1 MRRHIE
7 ETSMENEKKSNIRIK
22 TMLMVGGA
30 YASYT
35 IGSGFA
41 TGQEVLQFFG
51 SWGHPLQYLTVLVS
65 MLMTIYFTSS
75 CYKTGQTMAFENASD
90 CYRYYCGKYVGYFF
104 DFFSLI
110 LVFGILISMF
120 AGCGSTIEQYFG
132 IPKYVG
138 AIGMGIAAA
147 VVVMMGLRR
156 VEQVLGFVGVA
167 IIGFV
172 IFVGLYALATSDTNM
187 KDATANLAQYVEDG
201 IVLQAGVFGI
211 KNWVLSALTYGGV
224 CLIVSVPFLVSL
236 GKGTKN
242 QTEALASGLFSGVFF
257 HAGVLLVAAAILL
270 NLDAIIEKGVQVP
283 ILAAMQI
290 MVPGIAW
297 TFAFILVLGIFT
309 TVTGYLWLI
318 SGRFAED
325 KSTKSRIIVAVL
337 VVAGV
342 FGGSFI
348 PFNLIVN
355 VLYPFAGFVGIIMMI
370 FILIKDIRN
379 MSEKKT
385 KAAE

>member
-1 MRRHIE
+1 M
-7 ETSMENEKKSNIRIK
+7 TLNENKGVSIK

-51 SWGHPLQYLTVLVS
+51 SWGHPLQYATVLVS
-65 MLMTIYFTSS
+65 MIMTIYFTSS
-75 CYKTGQTMAFENASD
+75 CYKTGQRMSFDNASD

-138 AIGMGIAAA
+138 AVGMGIVAAI
-147 VVVMMGLRR
+147 VVMSGLRR
-156 VEQVLGFVGVA
+156 VEQVLGFLGVV
-167 IIGFV
+167 IIGYV
-172 IFVGLYALATSDTNM
+172 IIIGIYAAATSGTNFAE
-187 KDATANLAQYVEDG
+187 ATANLPQYVEEG
-201 IVLQAGVFGI
+201 AVLQAGVFGI
-211 KNWVLSALTYGGV
+211 KHWFLSALTYGGV

-242 QTEALASGLFSGVFF
+242 QGEALAGGIFSGIFF
-257 HAGVLLVAAAILL
+257 HAGVLLVVVAVLF
-270 NLDAIIEKGVQVP
+270 NLDSIVQNGAQVP
-283 ILAAMQI
+283 LLAAMQN
-290 MVPGIAW
+290 MMPKIAW
-297 TFAFILVLGIFT
+297 TFAIVLVLGIFT
-309 TVTGYLWLI
+309 TVIGYLWLV

-325 KSTKSRIIVAVL
+325 KSKKQRIIVACL

-342 FGGSFI
+342 FGGSII
-348 PFNLIVN
+348 PFNLIIN
-355 VLYPFAGFVGIIMMI
+355 VLYPFAGFCGVVFCI
-370 FILIKDIRN
+370 FIIARDIRN
-379 MSEKKT
+379 ASAKK
-385 KAAE
+385 KEIAE